1 MSATVAAVAVLIAFH
16 AIIAIHELG
25 HALAARATGLR
36 IRRLVLGF
44 GGIGRSR
51 ITLKARVAGV
61 PVEIR
66 PVPIYGFTEVDPDEL
81 SAPWAAAVITTL
93 AGPVANIAA
102 GAATLAI
109 IAGPDRAVMAVRTL
123 AEALW
128 HTTPEIITQ
137 GLDALRPSW
146 QPPSGM
152 RLDFAGDVANIHR
165 LLRWPQAALALSA
178 ASIALG
184 ISNLLPIPP
193 LDGSKL
199 VLLAIRWAP
208 GFRKKA
214 TKAAISAAGL
224 VLFLVIQAPFLR
236 ANWRGILQWTAV
248 TAAILLPLTVLAAL
262 AVTREARARHHPEG
276 DAR

>member
-25 HALAARATGLR
+25 HAIAARATGLR

-44 GGIGRSR
+44 GGIGRFR

-66 PVPIYGFTEVDPDEL
+66 PVPIYGLTEVDPDEL

-109 IAGPDRAVMAVRTL
+109 IAGPDRAIMAIRTL

-152 RLDFAGDVANIHR
+152 RLDFAGDVATIHR

-184 ISNLLPIPP
+184 LSNLLPIPP

-199 VLLAIRWAP
+199 VMLALRWVP

-214 TKAAISAAGL
+214 TRAAISAAGL

-262 AVTREARARHHPEG
+262 AAAREARAHHCPEG
-276 DAR
+276 GER